1 MSQQKVIVLRGLI
14 ASGKS
19 TYAKQLVDTLG
30 WKRVNKDDLRAMIDN
45 SKWSK
50 ENENEILKTRDS
62 LISRWLL
69 DGYSVVVD
77 DTNFAKSHINTI
89 KEAVDLI
96 NTLKDKSIEFEIL
109 DFNTPLYECIER
121 DAKREKPVG
130 KKVIIKMYNQYLRAG
145 IESVEFKDEPEL
157 PTCVIC
163 DIDGTLAYS
172 PNRSVYDYKRVDKD
186 LPNKKLIE
194 VLNRLNLPVI
204 VLSGREDNCVIETM
218 CWLNKYGIKYT
229 ALGMRT
235 TGDNRE
241 DSIIKEEL
249 YNKHIK
255 GRYNVLTVFDDR
267 PRVIR
272 MWKKLGL
279 MVCDV
284 NKQDPRVDF

>member
-1 MSQQKVIVLRGLI
+1 MSQQKVIILQGLP

-19 TYAKQLVDTLG
+19 TYALQLVEKPG
-30 WKRVNKDDLRAMIDN
+30 WKRVNKDELRAMIDN

-50 ENENEILKTRDS
+50 ENEKEILKIRDS

-69 DGYSVVVD
+69 DGYNVVVD
-77 DTNFAKSHINTI
+77 DTNFAQSNIDKI
-89 KEAVDLI
+89 KETVDLI
-96 NTLKDKSIEFEIL
+96 NALKDKNIEFEIL

-121 DAKREKPVG
+121 DSKREKPVG
-130 KKVIIKMYNQYLRAG
+130 KKVIIKMYNQYLRAKV
-145 IESVEFKDEPEL
+145 ESIPFKDQPEL

-172 PNRSVYDYKRVDKD
+172 PERSVYDYKKVDKD

-194 VLNRLNLPVI
+194 VLKRLNLPII
-204 VLSGREDNCVIETM
+204 VLSGRESSCKQETM
-218 CWLNKYGIKYT
+218 DWLKNNGIDWT
-229 ALGMRT
+229 IFAMRT
-235 TGDNRE
+235 EGDNRE
-241 DSIIKEEL
+241 DSIVKEEL
-249 YNKHIK
+249 YNAIIK
-255 GRYNVLTVFDDR
+255 DKWNVLTVFDDR

-284 NKQDPRVDF
+284 SRQDPRVDF

>member
-1 MSQQKVIVLRGLI
+1 MSQQKVIVLRGLP

-19 TYAKQLVDTLG
+19 TYAHQLVETLG

-50 ENENEILKTRDS
+50 ENEKEILKIRDS

-69 DGYSVVVD
+69 DGYNVVVD
-77 DTNFAKSHINTI
+77 DTNFAQSNIDKI
-89 KEAVDLI
+89 KETVDLI
-96 NTLKDKSIEFEIL
+96 NALKDKNIEFEIL

-121 DAKREKPVG
+121 DSKREKPVG
-130 KKVIIKMYNQYLRAG
+130 KKVIIKMYNQYLRAKV
-145 IESVEFKDEPEL
+145 ESIPFKDQPEL

-172 PNRSVYDYKRVDKD
+172 PERSVYDYKKVDKD

-194 VLNRLNLPVI
+194 VLKRLNLPII
-204 VLSGREDNCVIETM
+204 VLSGRESSCKQETM
-218 CWLNKYGIKYT
+218 DWLKNNGIDWT
-229 ALGMRT
+229 IFAMRT
-235 TGDNRE
+235 EGDNRE
-241 DSIIKEEL
+241 DSIVKEEL
-249 YNKHIK
+249 YNAIIK
-255 GRYNVLTVFDDR
+255 DKWNVLTVFDDR

-284 NKQDPRVDF
+284 SRQDPRVDF